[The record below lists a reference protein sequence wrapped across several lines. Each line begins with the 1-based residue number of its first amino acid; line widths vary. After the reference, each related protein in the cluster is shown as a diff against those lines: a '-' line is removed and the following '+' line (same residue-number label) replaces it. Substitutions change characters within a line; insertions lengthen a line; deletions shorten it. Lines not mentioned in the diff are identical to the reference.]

1 MKKISQRTIK
11 KFSQYASVVISFLAV
26 ILYDILRMGGTLEF
40 ITDKKYWMLI
50 ILNLVLIVIIMIT
63 LRSIHKSNLIAQSN
77 KIQSNLAFVD
87 RARRVIIGNAYSKK
101 LNQYLDEVNAENK
114 YQAYLRKVNKKL
126 YFIDR
131 LWLLKEEKR
140 DTLKKKYETMLE
152 VPKSEVIKQYIR
164 YRKVTIT
171 GLFADVDGKIIT
183 EDEYDISPHDMRDV
197 AQMVGVKAMLVM
209 LFAAFTG
216 TMTIQ
221 IMWQGW
227 DALLSIVFKLISIM
241 LACNCAIK
249 QAEDFVNYNI
259 NQALNNRVDILSN
272 FVNNDM
278 LLKNKMIQLK
288 FIEEK
293 VKDDSLIENEEI
305 KPTDSNVNKS
315 NPT

>member
-1 MKKISQRTIK
+1 M
-11 KFSQYASVVISFLAV
+11 
-26 ILYDILRMGGTLEF
+26 
-40 ITDKKYWMLI
+40 
-50 ILNLVLIVIIMIT
+50 
-63 LRSIHKSNLIAQSN
+63 
-77 KIQSNLAFVD
+77 
-87 RARRVIIGNAYSKK
+87 
-101 LNQYLDEVNAENK
+101 
-114 YQAYLRKVNKKL
+114 
-126 YFIDR
+126 
-131 LWLLKEEKR
+131 KEEKR
-140 DTLKKKYETMLE
+140 EVLKKKYETMLE
-152 VPKSEVIKQYIR
+152 VPKSEVIKHYNR

-183 EDEYDISPHDMRDV
+183 EDEYDISPHDMRDI
-197 AQMVGVKAMLVM
+197 ALMVGVKAMLVM

-259 NQALNNRVDILSN
+259 NQTLNNRVDILSN
-272 FVNNDM
+272 FVNNDI

-293 VKDDSLIENEEI
+293 VKDGTLIENEEI
-305 KPTDSNVNKS
+305 KSTDSDVNKS